1 VKALERTQDY
11 LNLGEYS
18 ANTARNYLAELRWLF
33 ACYPDTKPSQLT
45 RQMTL
50 DYLLY
55 CSKTLGCSKVKNKMA
70 ANAFAFFFR
79 QVLQQPYLLPNILFK
94 AHSARLPSV
103 MSTEE
108 IKTIIDSIANIKHR
122 AVMSFL
128 YSTGMRL
135 NEVACLKIKDI
146 DSMEM
151 RVKVVAGKGKKDRY
165 TLLSY
170 TMLSELRAYWIADKP
185 KEYLFNGKE
194 KGKKYSAR
202 SIQHILAQALIK
214 TGLTGKHYT
223 IHTFRHSFATHLLNN
238 GTDLMTIKELLGH
251 SSLQQTMKYLH
262 LSDRHTRKVINPYD
276 LIQEKQTLMYEN
288 EG

>member
-1 VKALERTQDY
+1 M
-11 LNLGEYS
+11 S
-18 ANTARNYLAELRWLF
+18 A
-33 ACYPDTKPSQLT
+33 
-45 RQMTL
+45 
-50 DYLLY
+50 
-55 CSKTLGCSKVKNKMA
+55 
-70 ANAFAFFFR
+70 
-79 QVLQQPYLLPNILFK
+79 
-94 AHSARLPSV
+94 
-103 MSTEE
+103 EE

-238 GTDLMTIKELLGH
+238 GTDLMTIKELPGH

-276 LIQEKQTLMYEN
+276 LIQEKQTLIYEN

>member
-1 VKALERTQDY
+1 
-11 LNLGEYS
+11 
-18 ANTARNYLAELRWLF
+18 
-33 ACYPDTKPSQLT
+33 
-45 RQMTL
+45 MTI

-55 CSKTLGCSKVKNKMA
+55 CSKTLGCSKVKTKMA
-70 ANAFAFFFR
+70 ASAIAFFFR
-79 QVLQQPYLLPNILFK
+79 QVLQQPYQSPSILFK

-108 IKTIIDSIANIKHR
+108 VKTIINSITNVKHR
-122 AVMSFL
+122 AVISFL

-135 NEVACLKIKDI
+135 NEVACCKLTDI
-146 DSMEM
+146 DSKEM
-151 RVKVVAGKGKKDRY
+151 RVKVVGGKGKKDRY
-165 TLLSY
+165 TLLSH
-170 TMLSELRAYWIADKP
+170 TMLPELRTYWIADQP
-185 KEYLFNGKE
+185 KEYLFNGRV

-202 SIQHILAQALIK
+202 SIQHILTLALIR
-214 TGLTGKHYT
+214 TGLTGKHYS

-251 SSLQQTMKYLH
+251 SSIQQTMKYLH

-276 LIQEKQTLMYEN
+276 LIQDTETLTYQN